1 MYKRQE
7 LGFRVL
13 EEVSSDDKWYGSTLA
28 LQDGS
33 DEPMIWIWRQG
44 DEDNSVVCNHFVFS
58 TNGKMDEVYENI
70 VAAGIECNP
79 PFTAAWGGRELI
91 PVSYTH
97 LGYVRLLERQNLL
110 LGQVGR

>member
-1 MYKRQE
+1 MAVQYSEIQE
-7 LGFRVL
+7 LLRSRADLNVRL
-13 EEVSSDDKWYGSTLA
+13 SLLA

-70 VAAGIECNP
+70 VAAGIECKP
-79 PFTAAWGGRELI
+79 PFTAVWGGRELI
-91 PVSYTH
+91 LHDPE
-97 LGYVRLLERQNLL
+97 GNELLFL
-110 LGQVGR
+110 